1 MCRRRTP
8 NALPLHCI
16 DEPDSLALIGF
27 GSLFVEVAQRL
38 NFRAAAKAVAL
49 TPAAVSGR
57 TKQLEDQ
64 LGKAV
69 FIRTRAPFS

>member
-1 MCRRRTP
+1 MSLTV
-8 NALPLHCI
+8 LPSL
-16 DEPDSLALIGF
+16 DSF
-27 GSLFVEVAQRL
+27 RCFVEVAQRL

-49 TPAAVSGR
+49 THAAVSGR